1 MSEARLKLITALTYL
16 IIVIVVGVLGLM
28 YFENWPLLTAV
39 WATIVSLSTTG
50 YGDIVPVT
58 IGGRIFMMI
67 LIVAGVGVVAY
78 SLGAIVSI
86 TIESQINRMMGRN
99 TMEKTIRALNNHII
113 ICGAGRVGMS
123 VLEII
128 RGENIPYVLLEQNP
142 ETVARLQVEGIVAM
156 AGDAS
161 DDEVLLRAGIQRA
174 RGIITALSQDPYNVF
189 VTLSARALNPS
200 LHIVARAERQ
210 ETVDKLKRAGA
221 DRVITPAQ
229 LAGQRMATAMLKP
242 ASVQLVDTL
251 FATHNIEVQI
261 EEINVVPGSPLV
273 NTSIRN
279 INRDDSNVIIVAV
292 IRGDNIIVSPRANTK
307 IEAGD
312 ILIAM
317 GSREDL
323 SRLESS
329 ITTAMPE

>member
-1 MSEARLKLITALTYL
+1 LSEARLKLITALTYL

-50 YGDIVPVT
+50 YRDIVPVT

-261 EEINVVPGSPLV
+261 EEINVAPGSPLV

-323 SRLESS
+323 SKLESS
-329 ITTAMPE
+329 ITTAIPE

>member
-58 IGGRIFMMI
+58 IGVRIFMMI

-189 VTLSARALNPS
+189 VTLSARALNPG

-261 EEINVVPGSPLV
+261 EEINVAPGSPLV

-323 SRLESS
+323 SKLESS
-329 ITTAMPE
+329 ITTAIPE

>member
-16 IIVIVVGVLGLM
+16 IIVIVVDVLGLM

>member
-261 EEINVVPGSPLV
+261 EEINVAPGSPLV

-323 SRLESS
+323 SKLESS
-329 ITTAMPE
+329 ITTAIPE

>member
-50 YGDIVPVT
+50 YRDIVPVT

-189 VTLSARALNPS
+189 VTLSARALNPG

-261 EEINVVPGSPLV
+261 EEINVAPGSPLV

-323 SRLESS
+323 SKLESS
-329 ITTAMPE
+329 ITTAIPE

>member
-261 EEINVVPGSPLV
+261 EEINVAPGSPLV

-329 ITTAMPE
+329 ITTAIPE

>member
-50 YGDIVPVT
+50 YRDIVPVT

-261 EEINVVPGSPLV
+261 EEINVAPGSPLV

-323 SRLESS
+323 SKLESS
-329 ITTAMPE
+329 ITTAIPE

>member
-174 RGIITALSQDPYNVF
+174 RDIITALSQDPYNVF

-261 EEINVVPGSPLV
+261 EEINVAPGSPLV

-323 SRLESS
+323 SKLESS
-329 ITTAMPE
+329 ITTAIPE

>member
-1 MSEARLKLITALTYL
+1 LSEARLKLITALTYL
-16 IIVIVVGVLGLM
+16 IIVIVVDVLGLM

-174 RGIITALSQDPYNVF
+174 RDIITALSQDPYNVF

-261 EEINVVPGSPLV
+261 EEINVAPGSPLV
-273 NTSIRN
+273 NTY
-279 INRDDSNVIIVAV
+279 
-292 IRGDNIIVSPRANTK
+292 PQYQ
-307 IEAGD
+307 
-312 ILIAM
+312 
-317 GSREDL
+317 
-323 SRLESS
+323 
-329 ITTAMPE
+329 P

>member
-1 MSEARLKLITALTYL
+1 M
-16 IIVIVVGVLGLM
+16 IVVGVLGLM

-189 VTLSARALNPS
+189 VTLSARALNPG

-261 EEINVVPGSPLV
+261 EEINVAPGSPLV

-323 SRLESS
+323 SKLESS
-329 ITTAMPE
+329 ITTAIPE